1 MFLRAV
7 FPEALTIMYAVIE
20 TGGKQYRVAP
30 GDVLDVELAETTG
43 KKKQQVKFDR
53 VLLVGGGDGG
63 VQVGSPLVKG
73 AAVSAEVVGEVRA
86 PKVLIFKTKK
96 RKGYRRRG
104 AHRQDLLRVR
114 IREISL

>member
-1 MFLRAV
+1 
-7 FPEALTIMYAVIE
+7 MYAVIE
-20 TGGKQYRVAP
+20 TGGKQYRVEP
-30 GDVLDVELAETTG
+30 GDVIDVELAETTG
-43 KKKQQVKFDR
+43 KQEKKLKFER

-63 VQVGSPLVKG
+63 LKVGNPLLAG

-96 RKGYRRRG
+96 RKGYRRHG

-114 IREISL
+114 IQEISL